1 MHIPTHMIQGTI
13 PQISAAGSAAGI
25 AAAAWFA
32 VKTNEKPASLRF
44 AAVTALIFAAQMMNF
59 PVQSGTSGHLIG
71 ATLAVMLLG
80 IPHAVLSMSI
90 VLVVQCLAFADGG
103 LDVLGV
109 NVLNMAV
116 IAVIPGAI
124 AKLYLLKGK
133 GKSVSM
139 KFTVIA
145 LSSWFSVIIAAFA
158 CSLELASAGTISASA
173 VIPAMAGVHAI
184 IGIGEALITAAA
196 VFAFGSI
203 SDSAEE
209 KTKNDL
215 SKKNTYKIP
224 LAAAAVIALV
234 LSPFASS
241 YPDGLEWVAQKYG
254 FLHESMP
261 LFVSPLPDYSIPF
274 ISNEMLSTSL
284 AGITGTLL
292 VFVAAYIMGGVLNQ
306 KPAKSGVAG

>member
-1 MHIPTHMIQGTI
+1 MHIPTHMIQGSI
-13 PQISAAGSAAGI
+13 PQVSAIGSAAGLT
-25 AAAAWFA
+25 AAAWFA
-32 VKTNEKPASLRF
+32 VKTNEKPAALRF

-103 LDVLGV
+103 IDVLGV
-109 NVLNMAV
+109 NILNMAV
-116 IAVIPGAI
+116 IAVIPGSI
-124 AKLYLLKGK
+124 ARLYLLKGK
-133 GKSVSM
+133 GKSVLM

-158 CSLELASAGTISASA
+158 CSLELAFAGTISASA

-196 VFAFGSI
+196 VFAFGNI
-203 SDSAEE
+203 SDAAEE
-209 KTKNDL
+209 ETKTDL
-215 SKKNTYKIP
+215 SKKKAYIIP
-224 LAAAAVIALV
+224 LAVASIIALL

-241 YPDGLEWVAQKYG
+241 YPDGLEWVAERYG
-254 FLHESMP
+254 FLHEAMP

-284 AGITGTLL
+284 AGTTGTLL
-292 VFVAAYIMGGVLNQ
+292 VFAAAYIMGCVLNQ
-306 KPAKSGVAG
+306 KTARSGVTG